1 MAIKEMQG
9 ATPTTTLEGV
19 RLSPRTTRIWL
30 WLTAPIA
37 VLLAIAAGS
46 GLFVEG
52 LYRDPPS
59 LVAQATGQD
68 VVTLMVAL
76 PALVIGAILASR
88 GSEGGRLLW
97 LGALGYAVYTYLTYA
112 FGIRF
117 NPMFLV
123 YVALLGCSLY
133 ALFGGLATT
142 NVQAVKTRFTE
153 RTPVKAASI
162 FLAVVAIL
170 FYFVWLSEAVPAVLA
185 GAVPQSVVEDETP
198 TNVVHVVD
206 MAWILP
212 GMLLTA
218 VWLWRKRAIGY
229 VLAGALLTFLTLLV
243 LAIVAMAV
251 VEMSPYGAAGF
262 GILSALSLG
271 MLVWYLRGLK
281 EKKKR

>member
-1 MAIKEMQG
+1 M
-9 ATPTTTLEGV
+9 
-19 RLSPRTTRIWL
+19 SPRSKTIWL

-37 VLLAIAAGS
+37 VLVAIAAGV
-46 GLFVEG
+46 GLFIED

-68 VVTLMVAL
+68 VVTLVVAL
-76 PALVIGAILASR
+76 PSLVTGAILASR
-88 GSEGGRLLW
+88 GSARGRLVW
-97 LGALGYAVYTYLTYA
+97 LGVLGYVVYTYVTYT

-117 NPMFLV
+117 NPLFLV

-133 ALFGGLATT
+133 ALIGGLATT
-142 NVQAVKTRFTE
+142 DFEALKVRFTQ

-170 FYFVWLSEAVPAVLA
+170 FYLVWLSEALPAVLV
-185 GAVPQSVVEDETP
+185 GGVPQSVLEDGTP

-206 MAWILP
+206 MAWLLP

-229 VLAGALLTFLTLLV
+229 VLAGALLTLLALLK

-251 VEMSPYGAAGF
+251 VDMSLYGATGF
-262 GILSALSLG
+262 GILSAISLG

-281 EKKKR
+281 E